1 MSVRTAPTATSM
13 APMTSSSALPGATM
27 GNTFWSR
34 EMATSRRQ
42 GPSAASMRASAP
54 STSSGLS
61 TRSAC
66 QPYASASFTKSGFAS
81 SSVDE

>member
-1 MSVRTAPTATSM
+1 
-13 APMTSSSALPGATM
+13 M

-34 EMATSRRQ
+34 EMATSSRY
-42 GPSAASMRASAP
+42 GPSLASMRASAA
-54 STSSGLS
+54 STSAGFS
-61 TRSAC
+61 TRSPC